1 MAHCVLVAGEHWKL
15 TTGEHNMGTNHC
27 SMEHVGAAFDALRAL
42 GVPRSRIIVI
52 AQIEER
58 REWLRRAVASGQ
70 PSCVSGT
77 GDAAGEEAAAAARE
91 GSRKIY
97 RRKLAALEQWCG
109 GIIREGGADYDGDTV
124 NPETIYSVLTAAL
137 NDDAPPAAATAQP
150 VVPRDARG
158 IALMIYSHG
167 CSHETAALDG
177 DYWRQLVA
185 NTPCDVCG
193 KPHPLPAPDEHG
205 AAGPAEAAAAAEAQ
219 PDHEH
224 VSLRTNE
231 WYIHLP
237 HNSPSAAT
245 KAAEA
250 ADAVAG
256 TLVGA
261 AGQGAADAETKAERA
276 AEAAAAPAVPAAA
289 AVLTRQENEMVAM
302 YEGIAHSQ
310 HPHPYSLLYWQILFK
325 IYHRRFSAAPGV
337 PMLVLLNSCRSGGM
351 SKFLEQELVD
361 RTYGVHDWPLYVMS
375 SSQAERDAVRTH
387 PTRYQYH
394 IVHRPHSARLLLASR
409 ALHRQVRTGVGVA
422 ASASVAAA
430 TQYNGRL
437 FSAVCCRRWLAGCG
451 LPGLKGW
458 RVLVRRRRRQP
469 E

>member
-1 MAHCVLVAGEHWKL
+1 
-15 TTGEHNMGTNHC
+15 
-27 SMEHVGAAFDALRAL
+27 
-42 GVPRSRIIVI
+42 
-52 AQIEER
+52 
-58 REWLRRAVASGQ
+58 
-70 PSCVSGT
+70 
-77 GDAAGEEAAAAARE
+77 
-91 GSRKIY
+91 
-97 RRKLAALEQWCG
+97 
-109 GIIREGGADYDGDTV
+109 
-124 NPETIYSVLTAAL
+124 
-137 NDDAPPAAATAQP
+137 
-150 VVPRDARG
+150 
-158 IALMIYSHG
+158 
-167 CSHETAALDG
+167 
-177 DYWRQLVA
+177 
-185 NTPCDVCG
+185 
-193 KPHPLPAPDEHG
+193 
-205 AAGPAEAAAAAEAQ
+205 
-219 PDHEH
+219 
-224 VSLRTNE
+224 
-231 WYIHLP
+231 
-237 HNSPSAAT
+237 
-245 KAAEA
+245 
-250 ADAVAG
+250 
-256 TLVGA
+256 
-261 AGQGAADAETKAERA
+261 
-276 AEAAAAPAVPAAA
+276 
-289 AVLTRQENEMVAM
+289 MVAM

-387 PTRYQYH
+387 PTRYH

-422 ASASVAAA
+422 ASASVAAAA